1 MAAWCLLTAQSPKT
15 YMQLTRLERN
25 AFVDVA
31 TRK

>member
-1 MAAWCLLTAQSPKT
+1 MAAWCLLTRQAPGV
-15 YMQLTRLERN
+15 YMELTRLERQ